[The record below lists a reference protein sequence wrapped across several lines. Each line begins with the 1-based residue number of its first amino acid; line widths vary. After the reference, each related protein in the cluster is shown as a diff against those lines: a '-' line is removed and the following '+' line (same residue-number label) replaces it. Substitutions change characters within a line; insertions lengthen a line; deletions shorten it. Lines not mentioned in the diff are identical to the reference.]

1 MQDTICKKTKIVLTM
16 VARPIDTAEVAVLIG
31 RATMVLTEEEP
42 VEYKSHPWQCVKRQ
56 GGSSVSLSQEYMM

>member
-42 VEYKSHPWQCVKRQ
+42 VEYKSHPWQ
-56 GGSSVSLSQEYMM
+56 L